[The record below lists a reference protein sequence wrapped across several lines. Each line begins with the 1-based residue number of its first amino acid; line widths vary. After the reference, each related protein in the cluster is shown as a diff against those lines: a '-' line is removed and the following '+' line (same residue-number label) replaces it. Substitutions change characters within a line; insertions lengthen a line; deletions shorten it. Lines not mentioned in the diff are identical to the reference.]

1 MEGNSFFR
9 FTVHE
14 MKHMV
19 WRMRFAPFVC
29 LAALLGFSSTAQAAP
44 EWIWMKD
51 GRKDKTWAEF
61 TQTFEVPGQIASA
74 RLHGMADFASLR
86 IRIND
91 QPIGQASAYGPLID
105 QDVSRHLLKGENLIT
120 LNAVSVGP
128 APAVA
133 LQLDLIDAK
142 GKTTSLLTDK
152 KWESAIGRARF
163 VQPTATFGTLANEPW
178 WNLPPLTLDSLDDY
192 TQWKRAS
199 NAGKGTDPSTFQ
211 TLPGYEVDLL
221 RSAGKDE
228 SSWVSLAFDPEGRV
242 TIGREDKGL
251 LRFSFSK
258 DGKEIIQA
266 ETIEDTLKECRGLL
280 YAHDALY
287 ANANNSKAL
296 YRLRDT
302 NGDGKFD
309 EKKPLY
315 ASEGGVGHGRN
326 DLALEPEGKVYAI
339 HGDSVRIPSDLAN
352 RTSPLRRERVPYRPN
367 EGHVLRMDK
376 DGKEVEVFC
385 GGLRNPYGIAFNR
398 HGEAFTYDADAENDM
413 GTPWYRATEV
423 KHLTSG
429 ADFGWRAVTGSWPP
443 YYPDHP
449 DNAQASVHI
458 GKGSPTSVKFG
469 YKSNFPH
476 AYQEALYVLDWTYGR
491 ILAVHMVERGAGYVG
506 VPEVFL
512 RGRPLNV
519 TDLGFGPDG
528 AMYFVTGGR
537 KTQSALYRVRYVGPK
552 EKPLAAT
559 TQQTARSKLAEK
571 ARSLRRKLEFLHGKP
586 SQDTADAL
594 LGDGS
599 AGKLVLLWPHLGSHD
614 PCIRYAARIALE
626 HQPLERW
633 KSAALEGN
641 GEPLTLLSAWT
652 ALLHADAKQASAI
665 LPLLAKLKLKDLSEN
680 LILQA
685 AHLHSLCLPEAENP
699 TKKAILAQLRPL
711 YPNKSAKLN
720 WALAPLMIELNPKK
734 AVAHTIGLLEK
745 SEDPIQT
752 VHYLYQLR
760 NAEAG
765 WTKALRESYF
775 RKIGEATGYI
785 GDSRGLPRSLGRIKK
800 DALATLPEGERKRY
814 DALAGSKIKMP
825 PLPDF
830 TGRKFVQ
837 NWKASDFAKD
847 LGFRR
852 DQRSLEKGKQ
862 MFALALC
869 SRCHRFQGEGFPIGP
884 DLTGVANR
892 LGRKDLLQAI
902 VSPSESIAQNYRGDV
917 LELTGERILTG
928 QIIPTLDYRAPH
940 LLLAENPLL
949 PDQAKK
955 IPKAEVLVRKRSDLS
970 IMPPGLL
977 NNLSKQ
983 EVLDLLAYL
992 ESKGN

>member
-1 MEGNSFFR
+1 MRYTLLSF
-9 FTVHE
+9 
-14 MKHMV
+14 
-19 WRMRFAPFVC
+19 
-29 LAALLGFSSTAQAAP
+29 LAACISFSSLTGKAP
-44 EWIWMKD
+44 EWIWGKN
-51 GRKDKTWAEF
+51 GREDKVWAEF
-61 TQTFEVPGQIASA
+61 TQTFEAPGQISSA
-74 RLHGMADFASLR
+74 RLQGIADFASLS

-91 QPIGQASAYGPLID
+91 QPVGQAVAHGSLID
-105 QDVSRHLLKGENLIT
+105 EDVSRFLLKGENLIT
-120 LNAVSVGP
+120 LNAVSVGS

-133 LQLDLIDAK
+133 LQFDLTDAK
-142 GKTTSLLTDK
+142 GKTTSLVTDT

-163 VQPTATFGTLANEPW
+163 VQPTATFGSLSKEPW
-178 WNLPPLTLDSLDDY
+178 WNLPPLALDSIDDY

-199 NAGKGTDPSTFQ
+199 NAEKGTDPSTFQ
-211 TLPGYEVDLL
+211 TLPGYEVELL
-221 RSAGKDE
+221 RSAGEDE
-228 SSWVSLAFDPEGRV
+228 SSWVSLAFDPQGRV

-251 LRFSFSK
+251 LRFSFSQ
-258 DGKEIIQA
+258 DGKKITHG

-280 YAHDALY
+280 YAHGSLY

-296 YRLRDT
+296 YRLRDA

-309 EKKPLY
+309 EKKSLY
-315 ASEGGVGHGRN
+315 GSEGGVGHGRN
-326 DLALEPEGKVYAI
+326 DLALGPDGKVYAI
-339 HGDSVRIPSDLAN
+339 QGDSVRIPADLAN

-376 DGKEVEVFC
+376 DGKKIEVFC

-413 GTPWYRATEV
+413 GTPWYRPTEV

-449 DNAQASVHI
+449 DNAQASAHI

-469 YKSNFPH
+469 YQSKFPP
-476 AYQEALYVLDWTYGR
+476 AYQEALYALDWTYGR
-491 ILAVHMVERGAGYVG
+491 IIAVHMVERGAGYVG
-506 VPEVFL
+506 VSEVFL

-537 KTQSALYRVRYVGPK
+537 RTQSALYRARYVGSKDEP
-552 EKPLAAT
+552 PVAT
-559 TQQTARSKLAEK
+559 VQQTARSQLAGK
-571 ARSLRRKLEFLHGKP
+571 AREVRRKLEFLHGKP
-586 SQDTADAL
+586 SQAIDDDL

-599 AGKLVLLWPHLGSHD
+599 AGKLVVLWPHLGSAD
-614 PCIRYAARIALE
+614 PRIRYAARIALE

-633 KSAALEGN
+633 RDAALTGN
-641 GEPLTLLSAWT
+641 GAPLTMLTGWT
-652 ALLHADAKQASAI
+652 ALLHADAKQASAV
-665 LPLLAKLKLKDLSEN
+665 LPRLTKLDLKSLEQD

-685 AHLHSLCLPEAENP
+685 AYLYSLCLPEADP
-699 TKKAILAQLRPL
+699 TTKEAVLNQLRPL
-711 YPNKSAKLN
+711 YPNQSDKLN
-720 WALAPLMIELNPKK
+720 WALAPLLIELDPEQ
-734 AVAHTIGLLEK
+734 AVGLTIQLLET
-745 SEDPIQT
+745 SDDPIQT
-752 VHYLYQLR
+752 VHYLHHLR
-760 NAEAG
+760 KAQDG
-765 WTKALRESYF
+765 WTKALRETYF

-800 DALATLPEGERKRY
+800 DALASVPEGERTAY
-814 DALAGSKIKMP
+814 EALAGSKRKMP

-830 TGRKFVQ
+830 TGRKFVR
-837 NWKASDFAKD
+837 NWKAADFAKD
-847 LGFRR
+847 LNFRR
-852 DQRSLEKGKQ
+852 EQRSVAKGKQ

-869 SRCHRFQGEGFPIGP
+869 SRCHRFHGEGFPIGP
-884 DLTGVANR
+884 DLSGVANR

-917 LELTGERILTG
+917 LELTDGRILTG

-940 LLLAENPLL
+940 LLLAENPLQ

-955 IPKAEVLVRKRSDLS
+955 VQKVEVVNRKRSEQS
-970 IMPPGLL
+970 IMPPGLM
-977 NNLSKQ
+977 NNLTK
-983 EVLDLLAYL
+983 EEILDLLAYL
-992 ESKGN
+992 ESPPD

>member
-1 MEGNSFFR
+1 MELPRILS
-9 FTVHE
+9 
-14 MKHMV
+14 
-19 WRMRFAPFVC
+19 
-29 LAALLGFSSTAQAAP
+29 LASLLIVSSTAQAVP
-44 EWIWMKD
+44 EWIWIKD
-51 GRKDKTWAEF
+51 ERKSKIWAEF
-61 TQTFEVPGQIASA
+61 TQTFEVPGQIVSA
-74 RLHGMADFASLR
+74 RLQGIADYASLR
-86 IRIND
+86 IRMND
-91 QPIGQASAYGPLID
+91 QPVGQSAAHGPLID
-105 QDVSRHLLKGENLIT
+105 EDVSRYLLKGENLIT
-120 LNAVSVGP
+120 INAVSVGS

-133 LQLDLIDAK
+133 LQLDMVDAK
-142 GKTTSLLTDK
+142 GKTKSLVTDK
-152 KWESAIGRARF
+152 KWESAIGKARF
-163 VQPTATFGTLANEPW
+163 SQPTATLGSLADEPW
-178 WNLPPLTLDSLDDY
+178 WNLPRLTLDSLDDY

-199 NAGKGTDPSTFQ
+199 NAEKGTDPSTFQ

-228 SSWVSLAFDPEGRV
+228 NSWVSLAFDPQGRV

-258 DGKEIIQA
+258 DRSKITQA
-266 ETIEDTLKECRGLL
+266 ETIEDSLKECRGLL

-309 EKKPLY
+309 EKKSLY

-326 DLALEPEGKVYAI
+326 DLALGPDGKIYAI
-339 HGDSVRIPSDLAN
+339 QGDSVRIPADLPN

-367 EGHVLRMDK
+367 EGHVIRLDK
-376 DGKEVEVFC
+376 DGKETEVFC

-469 YKSNFPH
+469 DQSNFPH

-491 ILAVHMVERGAGYVG
+491 ILAVHMIERGAGYVG

-537 KTQSALYRVRYVGPK
+537 RTQSALYRVRYVGP
-552 EKPLAAT
+552 ERKPSPAT
-559 TQQTARSKLAEK
+559 IQQK
-571 ARSLRRKLEFLHGKP
+571 ARSELSNQARDIRRKLEFHHGKP
-586 SQDTADAL
+586 SQEIDDDL

-599 AGKLVLLWPHLGSHD
+599 AGKLVLLWPRLGSPD
-614 PCIRYAARIALE
+614 PRIRYAARIALE

-633 KSAALEGN
+633 RSAALTGN
-641 GEPLTLLSAWT
+641 GDPLAMLTGWT
-652 ALLHADAKQASAI
+652 ALFHADAKQSGAI
-665 LPLLAKLKLKDLSEN
+665 LARLAKLKLKELSEDLS
-680 LILQA
+680 LQVA
-685 AHLHSLCLPEAENP
+685 QLYSLCLPEADSA
-699 TKKAILAQLRPL
+699 TKKAVLDQLRPL
-711 YPNKSAKLN
+711 YPNPSAKLN
-720 WALAPLMIELNPKK
+720 WALAPLLIQLDPER
-734 AVAHTIGLLEK
+734 AVTQTIALLETCNA
-745 SEDPIQT
+745 PLQT

-760 NAEAG
+760 HANAG
-765 WTKALRESYF
+765 WTKANRETYF
-775 RKIGEATGYI
+775 RKIGEATGYV
-785 GDSRGLPRSLGRIKK
+785 GDSRGLPRTLDRIKK
-800 DALATLPEGERKRY
+800 DALATMPEGEKKRY
-814 DALAGSKIKMP
+814 EALAGSKRKMP

-837 NWKASDFAKD
+837 NWKSSDFSKD
-847 LGFRR
+847 LEFRSTA
-852 DQRSLEKGKQ
+852 RSMEKGKH
-862 MFALALC
+862 MFSLALC
-869 SRCHRFQGEGFPIGP
+869 SRCHRFRGEGFPIGP
-884 DLTGVANR
+884 DLSGVASR
-892 LGRKDLLQAI
+892 LGRRDLLQAI
-902 VSPSESIAQNYRGDV
+902 VSPSETIAQNYRGDV
-917 LELTGERILTG
+917 LELTGGRTLNG

-940 LLLAENPLL
+940 LLLAENLL
-949 PDQAKK
+949 QPDQTKK
-955 IPKAEVLVRKRSDLS
+955 IPKAEVLERKRSDLS
-970 IMPPGLL
+970 IMPLGLL

-992 ESKGN
+992 ESTGN

>member
-1 MEGNSFFR
+1 MSKPKA
-9 FTVHE
+9 
-14 MKHMV
+14 MY
-19 WRMRFAPFVC
+19 FARPVFC
-29 LAALLGFSSTAQAAP
+29 FAAVLGFSSIAQATP
-44 EWIWMKD
+44 EWIWVKD
-51 GRKDKTWAEF
+51 GRKDNIWAEF

-74 RLHGMADFASLR
+74 RLQAMADFASLR

-91 QPIGQASAYGPLID
+91 EPVGQSTAYGSLID
-105 QDVSRHLLKGENLIT
+105 QDVSRFLLKGENLIT
-120 LNAVSVGP
+120 LNAVSVGS

-133 LQLDLIDAK
+133 LQLNLVDAK
-142 GKTTSLLTDK
+142 GKTTSLVSDK

-163 VQPTATFGTLANEPW
+163 VQPTATFGTLVSEPW
-178 WNLPPLTLDSLDDY
+178 WNLPPLALDSLDDY

-199 NAGKGTDPSTFQ
+199 NAEKGTDPSTFH
-211 TLPGYEVDLL
+211 TLPDYEVELL

-228 SSWVSLAFDPEGRV
+228 NSWVSLAFDPQGRL

-251 LRFSFSK
+251 LRFTFSK
-258 DGKEIIQA
+258 DRKKIIQTEII
-266 ETIEDTLKECRGLL
+266 EDSLRECRGLL
-280 YAHDALY
+280 YAHGDLY
-287 ANANNSKAL
+287 ANANNSRAL

-302 NGDGKFD
+302 NADGKFD
-309 EKKPLY
+309 EVKSLY

-326 DLALEPEGKVYAI
+326 DLALGPDGKVYAI
-339 HGDSVRIPSDLAN
+339 HGDSVRIPEDLSN
-352 RTSPLRRERVPYRPN
+352 RTSPLRRQRVPYRPN
-367 EGHVLRMDK
+367 EGHVLRIDK
-376 DGKEVEVFC
+376 DGKAIEVFC

-449 DNAQASVHI
+449 DNAQASTHI

-469 YKSNFPH
+469 HQSNFPH

-491 ILAVHMVERGAGYVG
+491 IIAVHMVERGAGYVG

-537 KTQSALYRVRYVGPK
+537 KTQSALYRVRYVGPDH
-552 EKPLAAT
+552 KPFPAT
-559 TQQTARSKLAEK
+559 NQQAARSKLSDK
-571 ARSLRRKLEFLHGKP
+571 ARDVRRKLEFLHGKHI
-586 SQDTADAL
+586 DDAL

-599 AGKLVLLWPHLGSHD
+599 AGKLVVLWPHLGSPD
-614 PCIRYAARIALE
+614 PRIRYAARIALE

-633 KSAALEGN
+633 RHAALTGN
-641 GEPLTLLSAWT
+641 GDPLTLLTGWT
-652 ALLHADAKQASAI
+652 ALLHADAKQANAI
-665 LPLLAKLKLKDLSEN
+665 LPLLAKLDWKALSDD

-685 AHLHSLCLPEAENP
+685 AHLYSLCLPEAENP
-699 TKKAILAQLRPL
+699 TKKAALAQLRPL
-711 YPNKSAKLN
+711 YPNQSAKLN
-720 WALAPLMIELNPKK
+720 WALAPLLIELNPEH
-734 AVAHTIGLLEK
+734 AVVQTIQLLET
-745 SEDPIQT
+745 SEDPLQT

-760 NAEAG
+760 NAQAG
-765 WTKALRESYF
+765 WTQPLRESYF
-775 RKIGEATGYI
+775 RKIGEATGYV
-785 GDSRGLPRSLGRIKK
+785 GDSRGLPRSLGKIKK
-800 DALATLPEGERKRY
+800 DALATLPESERKRFE
-814 DALAGSKIKMP
+814 ALASSKMKMP

-830 TGRKFVQ
+830 TDRKFVR
-837 NWKASDFAKD
+837 NWKSTDFSKD
-847 LGFRR
+847 LGFRHQ
-852 DQRSLEKGKQ
+852 QRSVENGKQ

-884 DLTGVANR
+884 DLSGVANR

-902 VSPSESIAQNYRGDV
+902 ISPSESIAQNYRSDV
-917 LELTGERILTG
+917 LELTGGRTVIG

-940 LLLAENPLL
+940 LLLAENPLQ
-949 PDQAKK
+949 PDQARK
-955 IPKAEVLVRKRSDLS
+955 IPKAEVLEKKRSDLS

-977 NNLSKQ
+977 NNLTK
-983 EVLDLLAYL
+983 EEILDLLAYL
-992 ESKGN
+992 ESVGN

>member
-1 MEGNSFFR
+1 MGR
-9 FTVHE
+9 PKAMYCARLVL
-14 MKHMV
+14 
-19 WRMRFAPFVC
+19 C
-29 LAALLGFSSTAQAAP
+29 LFCLGLSSTAQATP
-44 EWIWMKD
+44 EWIWVKD
-51 GRKDKTWAEF
+51 ERKSKIWAEF
-61 TQTFEVPGQIASA
+61 TQTFEVPEQIVSA
-74 RLHGMADFASLR
+74 RLQAIADYASLR

-91 QPIGQASAYGPLID
+91 QPVEQSAAHGSLID
-105 QDVSRHLLKGENLIT
+105 QDVSRYLLKGENLIT
-120 LNAVSVGP
+120 LNAVSVGS

-133 LQLDLIDAK
+133 LQLDLVDAK
-142 GKTTSLLTDK
+142 GKTKSLVTDK
-152 KWESAIGRARF
+152 KWESAIGKARF
-163 VQPTATFGTLANEPW
+163 SQPTATFGTLANEPW
-178 WNLPPLTLDSLDDY
+178 WNLPRLTLDSLDDY

-199 NAGKGTDPSTFQ
+199 NAEKGTDPSTFQ
-211 TLPGYEVDLL
+211 TVPGYEVDLL

-228 SSWVSLAFDPEGRV
+228 SSWVSLAFDPKGRV

-258 DGKEIIQA
+258 DRSKIIQT
-266 ETIEDTLKECRGLL
+266 ETIEDSLKECRGLL

-302 NGDGKFD
+302 NGNGKFD
-309 EKKPLY
+309 EVKSLY

-326 DLALEPEGKVYAI
+326 DLALGPDGKIYAI
-339 HGDSVRIPSDLAN
+339 HGDSVRIPEDLSN
-352 RTSPLRRERVPYRPN
+352 STSSLRRQRVPYRPN

-376 DGKEVEVFC
+376 DGKNIEVFC

-449 DNAQASVHI
+449 DNAQPSVQI

-469 YKSNFPH
+469 YQSNFPH

-491 ILAVHMVERGAGYVG
+491 ILAVHLLERGAGYVG
-506 VPEVFL
+506 TSEVFL

-537 KTQSALYRVRYVGPK
+537 RTQSALYRVRYVGPDV
-552 EKPLAAT
+552 KPSPAT
-559 TQQTARSKLAEK
+559 TQQRARSELSKK
-571 ARSLRRKLEFLHGKP
+571 ARSLRRKLEFHHGKP
-586 SQDTADAL
+586 SQEIDDDL

-599 AGKLVLLWPHLGSHD
+599 AGTLVVLWPHLGSPD
-614 PCIRYAARIALE
+614 PRIRYTARIALE
-626 HQPLERW
+626 HQPLKHWR
-633 KSAALEGN
+633 SPALSEHGN
-641 GEPLTLLSAWT
+641 PRIRLTAWT
-652 ALLHADAKQASAI
+652 ALMHAAPGQSSTI
-665 LPLLAKLKLKDLSEN
+665 LSRLTKLDLGSLEDD

-685 AHLHSLCLPEAENP
+685 AHLYVLCLADGPGSSKE
-699 TKKAILAQLRPL
+699 AILAQLRPL
-711 YPNKSAKLN
+711 YPSQSAKLN
-720 WALAPLMIELNPKK
+720 WALAPLLIQLDPER
-734 AVAHTIGLLEK
+734 AVHQTIALLK
-745 SEDPIQT
+745 TCNAPLQT

-760 NAEAG
+760 HANAG
-765 WTKALRESYF
+765 WTKADRETYF
-775 RKIGEATGYI
+775 RKIGEATGYV
-785 GDSRGLPRSLGRIKK
+785 GDSRGLPRTLGRIKK
-800 DALATLPEGERKRY
+800 DALANVPESERK
-814 DALAGSKIKMP
+814 DCVALASSKRKMP

-830 TGRKFVQ
+830 TGRKFVR
-837 NWKASDFAKD
+837 NWKSSDFSKD
-847 LGFRR
+847 LGF
-852 DQRSLEKGKQ
+852 QHEERSLAKGKQ

-917 LELTGERILTG
+917 LKLTGGRTLNG
-928 QIIPTLDYRAPH
+928 QIIPTLDYRAPY
-940 LLLAENPLL
+940 LLLAENPLQ

-955 IPKAEVLVRKRSDLS
+955 IPKAEVLESKRSDLS

-992 ESKGN
+992 ESNRN